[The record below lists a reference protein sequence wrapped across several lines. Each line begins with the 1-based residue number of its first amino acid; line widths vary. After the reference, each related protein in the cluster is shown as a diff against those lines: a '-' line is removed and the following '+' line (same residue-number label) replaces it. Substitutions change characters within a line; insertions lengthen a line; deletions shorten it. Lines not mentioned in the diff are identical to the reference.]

1 MCTLLFVVI
10 FAYMERCEILV
21 TYSTLNRFSLC
32 LQKIFCPVVSK
43 PRIFRAVLQRLVF
56 VTDLS
61 HSVPGCQKVPGPNVV
76 IVGKLFDN
84 VVDRFVLL
92 RVNVVLFVTV
102 SSGAQPGGVRV
113 RPIGPSPSDVIQ
125 FDTLVQNQ

>member
-1 MCTLLFVVI
+1 MVSEAVNIFVGGHSCLWKDVKG
-10 FAYMERCEILV
+10 LV
-21 TYSTLNRFSLC
+21 LEYSTLNRFSLC

-43 PRIFRAVLQRLVF
+43 PRILWTVLQRLLC

-61 HSVPGCQKVPGPNVV
+61 HSVPGRQKVPGPNVV
-76 IVGKLFDN
+76 VVGKLLYN

-92 RVNVVLFVTV
+92 RVNVVLFVAV

-113 RPIGPSPSDVIQ
+113 RPIGPSPSNVIQ
-125 FDTLVQNQ
+125 FDT